1 MGALV
6 NALAGTPLDTGIDA
20 HDLSTLSTFW
30 CAQLLHVQVSL
41 LLLQP
46 ALRRPTHLETQALLH
61 VPPPLLFFLF
71 GDEARSFAC
80 WA

>member
-30 CAQLLHVQVSL
+30 CAQLLVVQLSL
-41 LLLQP
+41 LLL
-46 ALRRPTHLETQALLH
+46 RRRTHLETHAHFTCKYLY
-61 VPPPLLFFLF
+61 FLF
-71 GDEARSFAC
+71 K
-80 WA
+80 

>member
-30 CAQLLHVQVSL
+30 CAQLLLVQLPL

-46 ALRRPTHLETQALLH
+46 ALRRRTHVETQAQFTCKHLY
-61 VPPPLLFFLF
+61 FFSSW
-71 GDEARSFAC
+71 RRH
-80 WA
+80 